1 MKVALFVSIQG
12 CLESLRATGADLVTL
27 HVAVDRL
34 PAQALYSKVSTAC
47 HTRTHA
53 RTRTHTRRCPDP
65 RDRHKLLSFPTA
77 LGQPAQSCAICLSIS
92 MTLQRLRS
100 AFAST
105 ARWPDI
111 MGRDGTRTSCSWTSD
126 PSQRARPPPSAP
138 RPSEMCGASTP
149 GRTGPQ
155 SRRSAVP
162 PRRRAA
168 RSRCGAGRGLR
179 GARVWGAGP
188 LTWVGTRLRRHRIHV
203 RR

>member
-34 PAQALYSKVSTAC
+34 PAQALYSKVSTAF

-53 RTRTHTRRCPDP
+53 YAYAPMP
-65 RDRHKLLSFPTA
+65 R
-77 LGQPAQSCAICLSIS
+77 PAQTPIIPYCDRPTGAICLSIS

-168 RSRCGAGRGLR
+168 RSLCGAGRGLR